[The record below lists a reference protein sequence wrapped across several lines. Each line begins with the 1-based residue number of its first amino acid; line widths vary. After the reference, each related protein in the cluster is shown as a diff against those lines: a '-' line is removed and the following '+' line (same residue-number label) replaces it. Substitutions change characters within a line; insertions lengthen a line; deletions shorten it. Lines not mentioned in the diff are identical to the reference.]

1 MEHVIKSLF
10 FFFFFHSL
18 KYCLFFFFKR
28 SISSSP
34 SHAGKRDETQGQWC
48 SGRPVHQ
55 GSRMKSVIGKNLMLL
70 INKKKKKCEIRL
82 AEKCVTLIIPHL
94 KSQHYIVLIQVTIL
108 KNKNNG
114 CHFFLSESLK

>member
-10 FFFFFHSL
+10 FFLLLSFIEILS
-18 KYCLFFFFKR
+18 FFFFKR

-70 INKKKKKCEIRL
+70 INKKKKKSV
-82 AEKCVTLIIPHL
+82 K
-94 KSQHYIVLIQVTIL
+94 
-108 KNKNNG
+108 
-114 CHFFLSESLK
+114 